1 MAAVAAAR
9 ALWIAA
15 PCMAAAQN
23 PGFAVP
29 GGGPQTPPRIAAPAM
44 RPAADTPR
52 PALTLRGAL
61 ARALANQ
68 ALIVQAQHQMAAQ
81 AALRKA
87 ARADVLPSLS
97 LAAGGIW
104 TQTRDS
110 EPVFVSANG
119 AREVVG
125 QIRLHVPVYSPS
137 TYALE
142 ALARAGVMT
151 ARYQEQEA
159 RLVVA
164 AQVSAAYYRLARLNN
179 EENVWR
185 KARDAAQRLLTAT
198 QQSYRNGIRSRLD
211 VAQAKLTLA
220 DAQAGLDRTVPQV
233 QAASRVL
240 GLEIGYAPEFPPRVS
255 HIGPPASAL
264 WRSAVFDVK
273 ADRMQPLLR
282 VADSEIQAAR
292 DTVRLRQA
300 VRLPEVA
307 VDGGY
312 GLDTTAAPQAR
323 NLGWQAAV
331 TVQMPLFGFGRERDR
346 IDAARERLE
355 ALEAGKNALALTIHT
370 RIAADYGSAQA
381 ADKSVRNE
389 RLIAREA
396 QAVAAM
402 TRKGYLLGTLSAL
415 ALSQA
420 ENHWVQARLAY
431 AGAAIRARL
440 ARTQL
445 ALDAG
450 ILPDSEAFP

>member
-1 MAAVAAAR
+1 MAASANLGPAVQAGGRPASPPRVVAPGTRLPAD
-9 ALWIAA
+9 A
-15 PCMAAAQN
+15 PC
-23 PGFAVP
+23 
-29 GGGPQTPPRIAAPAM
+29 PR
-44 RPAADTPR
+44 
-52 PALTLRGAL
+52 LTLKNAI

-68 ALIVQAQHQMAAQ
+68 ALVLQAQHQMAAQ

-87 ARADVLPSLS
+87 AQADVLPSLS

-110 EPVFVSANG
+110 QPVFVSANG

-125 QIRLHVPVYSPS
+125 QLRLHVPVYAPS

-142 ALARAGVMT
+142 ALARAGVVT
-151 ARYQEQEA
+151 ARYQEQQA
-159 RLVVA
+159 RLAVA
-164 AQVSAAYYRLARLNN
+164 AQVSAAYYRLALLDN
-179 EENVWR
+179 EEQVWR
-185 KARDAAQRLLTAT
+185 KALDAARDLFTAT
-198 QQSYRNGIRSRLD
+198 RQGYRNGTRSRLD
-211 VAQAKLTLA
+211 LTQAKLTVA
-220 DAQAGLDRTVPQV
+220 DAQAGLDRTVPQA

-240 GLEIGYAPEFPPRVS
+240 ALELGYGPGALPCLS
-255 HIGPPASAL
+255 QIGPPVSAL
-264 WRSAVFDVK
+264 SPPAAFDAK

-282 VADSEIQAAR
+282 VADGQIQAQKAA
-292 DTVRLRQA
+292 VRLRQA
-300 VRLPEVA
+300 ARLPQVA

-312 GLDTTAAPQAR
+312 GLDTTATPQAG

-331 TVQMPLFGFGRERDR
+331 TVQMPLFGFGRDRDR
-346 IDAARERLE
+346 VDAAREQLE
-355 ALEAGKNALALTIHT
+355 ALQAGKNALALTVHT

-396 QAVAAM
+396 QAISTM

-450 ILPDSEAFP
+450 ILPDSEELP